1 MLEDPVFQ
9 IYVVCSS
16 LLVLN
21 LLFLA
26 NGTGYARAKAGRA
39 LNPEDSKV
47 TKGADINPQDEGAV
61 ARYRRAHLNAMENIL
76 PFLPMGYLMVI
87 TRPSVAVAAGLFGT
101 FTFFRLAHTF
111 FYLKGVQPWRTAS
124 FAIAALALT
133 GVVGVTVVKVLT
145 A

>member
-1 MLEDPVFQ
+1 MEDTVFQ

-16 LLVLN
+16 VLVLN

-26 NGTGYARAKAGRA
+26 NGTGYARAKSGKA
-39 LNPEDSKV
+39 LNPEDGKV
-47 TKGADINPQDEGAV
+47 TKGAEITSQDEGAV
-61 ARYRRAHLNAMENIL
+61 ARYRRAHMNALENIL
-76 PFLPMGYLMVI
+76 PFLPMGYLMVL

-111 FYLKGVQPWRTAS
+111 FYLKGKQPGRTIS

-133 GVVGVTVVKVLT
+133 GVVGVTVVKVFT